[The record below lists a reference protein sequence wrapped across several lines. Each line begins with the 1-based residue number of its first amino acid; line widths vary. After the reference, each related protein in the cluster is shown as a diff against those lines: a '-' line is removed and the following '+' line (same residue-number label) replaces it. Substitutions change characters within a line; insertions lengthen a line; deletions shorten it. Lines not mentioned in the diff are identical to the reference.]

1 LIYSYWDMVSFKGGG
16 SSSDP
21 CNDKYHG
28 PGPVS
33 EPETQ
38 NTVNYFRWL

>member
-1 LIYSYWDMVSFKGGG
+1 MIYLKGG

-21 CNDKYHG
+21 CSKNYHG
-28 PGPVS
+28 TGPAS

-38 NTVNYFRWL
+38 NTVNYFRLLESSMFY